1 MAYLVTTHI
10 QVVDGQKGLR
20 ISSLVLDE
28 TDTVAGHFLC
38 GHYNAV
44 HVAAKHLGDS
54 QLVLLVDGTTQVRQT
69 TILGQERQINK
80 KNFFFFFK

>member
-1 MAYLVTTHI
+1 MAYLVSTHI

-38 GHYNAV
+38 GHYNAF
-44 HVAAKHLGDS
+44 HVAAKHLGNS

-69 TILGQERQINK
+69 TILGQQRQINE
-80 KNFFFFFK
+80 NIYIYFFF